1 MLLSNSEKFL
11 YSSASLHNLNNKHMR
26 GWGDDTRGKELHVC
40 RKAVFRAESPIQK
53 KKKKSPSVDLCT
65 CHLSWKV
72 GAMGIPGALQE
83 VSLTESLKFSDRPC
97 L

>member
-1 MLLSNSEKFL
+1 MTHVVKSFMYAGKLCSEPSHPSK
-11 YSSASLHNLNNKHMR
+11 
-26 GWGDDTRGKELHVC
+26 
-40 RKAVFRAESPIQK
+40 K